1 LGTLSDL
8 LLIEKGSFVHPWT
21 EGDFFSELSKSP
33 PTIFVIGN
41 GPTGSILGY
50 ICFWVIADEIQIL
63 NLAVHPASRRQGL
76 GRRLLTFLLA
86 LAREKKVL
94 KVFLEVRPSN
104 QEALDLYRSL
114 GFETLYRRPHYYEA
128 DGEDALV
135 LAWSFPQAG
144 LRSVEG
150 LKDERPL

>member
-1 LGTLSDL
+1 M
-8 LLIEKGSFVHPWT
+8 
-21 EGDFFSELSKSP
+21 
-33 PTIFVIGN
+33 IGN